1 MEKLRKFFR
10 EIRTEIK
17 KIHWPSKEELWG
29 ATGVVVIILIITG
42 FYFAF
47 LDLGFSAL
55 MKLVF
60 RMLGLAY

>member
-1 MEKLRKFFR
+1 MEKLRNFFR
-10 EIRTEIK
+10 EIKMEIK

-29 ATGVVVIILIITG
+29 ATGVVVIILIVTG

-60 RMLGLAY
+60 KMLGLTY

>member
-1 MEKLRKFFR
+1 MEKLKKFFR
-10 EIRTEIK
+10 EIRMEIK

-29 ATGVVVIILIITG
+29 ATGVVVIILIVTG

-60 RMLGLAY
+60 RALGLTY